1 MGHKMNTDLPALPSK
16 NSFAG
21 MNRTDHPGRR
31 RHHVEGHHLE
41 GKAEAF
47 ENETR
52 RKLWKDEVLD
62 LDLEVLPFLWKD
74 EVLDL
79 DLEVLPFEFADDQTL
94 FLGSVSTD
102 RPVPFF
108 GHLSGVAFVQPDSD
122 EPRQRLSFSDH
133 VPVVRTRPWR
143 GGHYRGNPKL
153 PVRY

>member
-52 RKLWKDEVLD
+52 RK
-62 LDLEVLPFLWKD
+62 LWKD